1 MTPKSNNLMQKE
13 RSKAISLLV
22 AMETEDCLRKGAIMV
37 VVKKIGLACAD
48 LLYHK
53 TNNNILLLS
62 TPTVFYYTIMSWA
75 LLILQNFFMQ
85 KNSRRRVMYSLVS
98 LYF

>member
-37 VVKKIGLACAD
+37 VAKKIGLACAD

-62 TPTVFYYTIMSWA
+62 TPTV
-75 LLILQNFFMQ
+75 LIYNHELGIINSSEFFQQ